1 MERLKQLLSSLVLI
15 FVGVMTLLAQDTHQ
29 LMEEDWETGD
39 FSTLQWERVGTRS
52 LWEVTSEGAHSGRY
66 CVRSGNY
73 YQDNIASVLQLSV
86 YLTDSGTVSYFRK
99 IFSAPGGGVFYFY
112 LDGQPMDTLT
122 GYADWAEYQCAVSA
136 GYHVL
141 KFCYNKN
148 TNEKKGS
155 DCVWMDDLTMPAGI
169 LLNPPSSPCDAPQ
182 GLTAQVTGNNVTLS
196 WNESYSSQEVT
207 IFDDVESY
215 EYGAINPPGTVG
227 WGYIDGDG
235 EPTSNFSSLNFLNEG
250 AAMAYIVLDD
260 ELIYGTGNNNV
271 QANSGHKFF
280 GCPFHYT
287 VHNDDWM
294 VSPELH
300 FTEAFTFS
308 FHARSFSSQFTDEQF
323 VVAYSLTDSNA
334 DSFIPLHC
342 DPITATTAW
351 TEYSFLVPPQAKYVA
366 IHCISFNQ
374 YIFCVDDLSIHGN
387 VTTGHTVNVYRDGLL
402 IASGIADSTY
412 TDTVATPGNHCYTI
426 TYNCNS
432 GEESAP
438 SDTVCVAVGPLTEL
452 SGTMTEITTAIDSI
466 SGMIGDRLS
475 EREYVPEEVLHPSR
489 GVTVDSSHIATTLTA
504 MFDWN
509 KYPSYGVYLQ
519 LLQHFQD
526 SFPNLCRIDTI
537 LDTTPHPDLPHS
549 IFAIHISST
558 LGQATTKP
566 AFLYSSTM
574 HGTEVVGYYLMLH
587 LADYILNHATT
598 DSAVMRILDNVDLY
612 ICPLENPDG
621 TYHLSNDMIWQ
632 GGGYS
637 TYHNYNDVQLNRN
650 YPHLP
655 GLGTTANIQ
664 PETQAIIDYVTPKHF
679 VMSVNYHC
687 GAELLNY
694 PWDSWTTSQRPHADA
709 DWFRY
714 ICQNYATLCHAQ
726 DTSFMYGSGGRV
738 VLDGGDWY
746 PVSGSRQDYM
756 TYYQRCREVTIETS
770 LTHVVTD
777 PVELQSFWT
786 NTKDALLGYVMECD
800 YGFWGVVTDAVT
812 HEPVEAMVRVLNHDK
827 FHSEVFSHLPLGAYH
842 RPIMA
847 GTYTV
852 EVSAPCYQTAM
863 FTVTTRPGAKV
874 RCDVALQ
881 PQVVAPIAFDQYI
894 LPGMQTT
901 IVALAGHEV
910 RWYDS
915 DTALLPIATGSYF
928 TTPEL
933 YDTTT
938 YYLEEVYQDD
948 TLWCVSPRSSVTVFV
963 IDTTTNAVHD
973 LGNIPFFKVYP
984 NPAGDY
990 LMLETDCGTVTDITV
1005 YDSKGSVVLRSH
1017 DASLTRVNVSA
1028 LKPGEYFLRM
1038 VCDGGGAG
1046 VVRFVKR

>member
-1 MERLKQLLSSLVLI
+1 MLVSLW
-15 FVGVMTLLAQDTHQ
+15 VMPVFAQDTTQ
-29 LMEEDWETGD
+29 LMVEDWETGD
-39 FSTLQWERVGTRS
+39 FSSLQWERVGTRS

-66 CVRSGNY
+66 CARSGNY

-86 YLTDSGTVSYFRK
+86 YLTEGGTISYFRK

-112 LDGQPMDTLT
+112 LDCQPMDTLT
-122 GYADWAEYQCAVSA
+122 GYADWSEYQCNVSA

-148 TNEKKGS
+148 TNEKRGS
-155 DCVWMDDLTMPAGI
+155 DCVWLDDLSMPAGI
-169 LLNPPSSPCDAPQ
+169 LLNPPGSPCDAPG
-182 GLTAQVTGNNVTLS
+182 GLSAEVIGDEVALS
-196 WNESYSSQEVT
+196 WSESYNSQIIT
-207 IFDDVESY
+207 IFDNVESY
-215 EYGAINPPGTVG
+215 EYGVINPFGAVG
-227 WGYIDGDG
+227 WNYIDGDG
-235 EPTSNFSSLNFLNEG
+235 EPTSTFSSLNFLNEG
-250 AAMAYIVLDD
+250 ATMAYIVLDD
-260 ELIYGTGNNNV
+260 ELVYGTGNNNA
-271 QANSGHKFF
+271 QAHSGHKFF

-287 VHNDDWM
+287 IHNDDWI

-300 FTEAFTFS
+300 FSEAFTFS
-308 FHARSFSSQFTDEQF
+308 FYARSLSSQFIDEQF
-323 VVAYSLTDSNA
+323 VAAYSLTDDSA
-334 DSFIPLHC
+334 TSFIPLHC
-342 DPITATTAW
+342 DPITTTTAW
-351 TEYSFLVPPQAKYVA
+351 TQYLFVVPPQAKFVA

-374 YIFCVDDLSIHGN
+374 YIFCVDDISIQGN
-387 VTTGHTVNVYRDGLL
+387 VTTGHTCNVYRDGVL
-402 IASGIADSTY
+402 IASGITDSTY
-412 TDTVATPGNHCYTI
+412 IDTTVSSGNHCYTI
-426 TYNCNS
+426 TYNCGS
-432 GEESAP
+432 GEESSP
-438 SDTVCVAVGPLTEL
+438 SDTVCVTVGSMSGVSGPSSETAAVL
-452 SGTMTEITTAIDSI
+452 DSI
-466 SGMIGDRLS
+466 AGMVKNRLS
-475 EREYVPEEVLHPSR
+475 EREYIPEGVLCPTR
-489 GVTVDSSHIATTLTA
+489 DVTVDSSHIATTLTA
-504 MFDWN
+504 LFDWN
-509 KYPSYGVYLQ
+509 KYPSYEVYTQ
-519 LLQHFQD
+519 LLQHFRD

-537 LDTTPHPDLPHS
+537 LDTTPHPTLHHS
-549 IFAIHISST
+549 IFAIHISTT

-587 LADYILNHATT
+587 LADYILNNAAT

-664 PETQAIIDYVTPKHF
+664 PETQAIMDWVTPIHF

-694 PWDSWTTSQRPHADA
+694 PWDSWTTSQRAHADA

-714 ICQNYATLCHAQ
+714 VCQNYATLCHAQ
-726 DTSFMYGSGGRV
+726 DTTFMYGSNGRAV
-738 VLDGGDWY
+738 IDGGDWSVVY
-746 PVSGSRQDYM
+746 GSRQDYM

-786 NTKDALLGYVMECD
+786 NTKDALLSYVMECG

-812 HEPVEAMVRVLNHDK
+812 HEPVEAMIRVLDHDK
-827 FHSEVFSHLPLGAYH
+827 FHSEVFSHLPIGVYH

-852 EVSAPCYQTAM
+852 EVSAPCYQTAT
-863 FTVTTRPGAKV
+863 FTVTTRPGTKV

-881 PQVVAPIAFDQYI
+881 PQVVAPVAFDQYI

-901 IVALAGHEV
+901 VVALAQHEV
-910 RWYDS
+910 LWYDS
-915 DTALLPIATGSYF
+915 DTAALPIATGPYY

-938 YYLEEVYQDD
+938 YYMEEVFQDD

-963 IDTTTNAVHD
+963 IDTATNAV
-973 LGNIPFFKVYP
+973 PAFVPASVFKVYP
-984 NPAGDY
+984 NPAGDC
-990 LMLETDCGTVTDITV
+990 LMLDADGETITGIEV
-1005 YDSKGSVVLRSH
+1005 YDSQGTLVLARQ
-1017 DASLTRVNVSA
+1017 DAPIQRVDISSLV
-1028 LKPGEYFLRM
+1028 PGAYFLRL
-1038 VCDGGGAG
+1038 VCSDTRCG
-1046 VVRFVKR
+1046 VVKFVKE